1 MNQPSRRLNYRH
13 WRRST
18 AALACLAIFAT
29 LPTRAST
36 PEQASIDDILGNS
49 SELLI
54 RRSGR
59 RESAQ
64 TGSVLQQVRDALVTV
79 PPNNA
84 RALLRFLSGSGDDLN
99 MYMQTNPHPESAIYY
114 FPCQVRGGDY
124 IIGWGLARNESRGC
138 ETGLQVVRGGST
150 SAQLPNQLPTAA
162 LESPPESSL
171 ALANKQL
178 AQAGARQIFWCS
190 TAGSSGSANFATS
203 SASDPCTTALQDCP
217 DGNCEVLTTGFWW
230 TNEEQ
235 LQATLSCANDQSF
248 SVTGTGESLADQIP
262 GLLQQGQGQACSLQ
276 VLRPQDFVIV
286 PAADEVVTAM
296 GDDEILVQTR
306 ETADGL
312 RVDVLKGAINVR
324 STDQAEPRL
333 LRAGERYVRTESGS
347 TQTTFDRNEALT
359 SIDMEVLCAFASYPE
374 NDLNVSACNEANL
387 GTVSTTT
394 TGGSVAFC
402 DREQASGGQEGDQ
415 RTVQM
420 GSNRG
425 EIEIEYEMYGVPD
438 RLQIV
443 YEGKEL
449 LNTGFVSGNNRVS
462 VPFEGKSG
470 RVEVII
476 TGNQQES
483 GTQWDYTLYCP

>member
-1 MNQPSRRLNYRH
+1 MNQPFHPWNYRY
-13 WRRST
+13 RRRAT
-18 AALACLAIFAT
+18 AVLACLAIFAT

-64 TGSVLQQVRDALVTV
+64 TGSVLQQVRDALITV

-124 IIGWGLARNESRGC
+124 IIGWGLARNQARGC
-138 ETGLQVVRGGST
+138 ENGLQVVRGGGT
-150 SAQLPNQLPTAA
+150 SAQVPNLSPTA
-162 LESPPESSL
+162 LLDSPPESAI

-190 TAGSSGSANFATS
+190 TGGSSGNANFATS
-203 SASDPCTTALQDCP
+203 SSSNPCTTALQDCP
-217 DGNCEVLTTGFWW
+217 DGNCEILTTGFWW
-230 TNEEQ
+230 TNEEE
-235 LQATLSCANDQSF
+235 LQATLDCASNQSF
-248 SVTGTGESLADQIP
+248 SVTGTGESLAEQIP
-262 GLLQQGQGQACSLQ
+262 NLLQQGQGQSCSLQ
-276 VLRPQDFVIV
+276 VFRPEDFVIV
-286 PAADEVVTAM
+286 PAPDDVVTAM
-296 GDDEILVQTR
+296 GDDEILVQAR
-306 ETADGL
+306 ETAEGL
-312 RVDVLKGAINVR
+312 QVDVLKGAINVR

-333 LRAGERYVRTESGS
+333 LREGERYVHSESGGA
-347 TQTTFDRNEALT
+347 QTTFDRNEALT

-374 NDLNVSACNEANL
+374 NNLNVSACNEANL
-387 GTVSTTT
+387 SSASTTT
-394 TGGSVAFC
+394 TGGAVAFC

-420 GSNRG
+420 GSNSG

-438 RLQIV
+438 RLQII

-449 LNTGFVSGNNRVS
+449 LNTGFVSGNSRVS